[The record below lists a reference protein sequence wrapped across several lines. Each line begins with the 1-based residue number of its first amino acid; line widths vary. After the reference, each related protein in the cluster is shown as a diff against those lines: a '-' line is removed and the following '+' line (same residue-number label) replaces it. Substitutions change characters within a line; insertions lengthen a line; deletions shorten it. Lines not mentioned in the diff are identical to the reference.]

1 MKKSTFGERVHIG
14 QVTGGIVNP
23 ALGQWIFTT
32 QGWSEITSRLP
43 RMTSKATIRHQ
54 HDCHVLGGYFQR
66 FSGPTWDLEKI
77 RADKPNWRWTVPLH
91 TCNW

>member
-1 MKKSTFGERVHIG
+1 
-14 QVTGGIVNP
+14 
-23 ALGQWIFTT
+23 
-32 QGWSEITSRLP
+32 
-43 RMTSKATIRHQ
+43 MTSKATIRHQ